1 VTRSTQLRNSMS
13 EVVSTTTVLVKGRLT
28 RRLVKLSCGHEL
40 TIRDKEMRPERRC
53 PVCPKKGG
61 RS

>member
-1 VTRSTQLRNSMS
+1 MS
-13 EVVSTTTVLVKGRLT
+13 EVVSTTIVVIKGRFT
-28 RRLVKLSCGHEL
+28 RRLVKLSCGHEI

-53 PVCPKKGG
+53 PVCPKKGE